1 MFELDKKNKFQ
12 KVRGNKIIKQE
23 SFFMK
28 QNVLTEVEYNN
39 YKKFER
45 ILKYVEILRKKLRI
59 EREEFN
65 ILDWGCGRGESVIW
79 LKDTGY
85 NAFGVEVNSNYI
97 KNCYYLLKK
106 KGYNKSILNLI
117 DNDGKT
123 KFSDEQFHFIFS
135 KQVFEHVNNLKVVI
149 SEISRI
155 TKKNCLGYHT
165 FSAKRRLIEGH
176 LKMPLINQIKNHNI
190 IKLIIYFFVTLGIH
204 PHWKELKGYNI
215 KRKVDIYLQYL
226 QNKVYYRSYEMIAN
240 FFRKFNFKVYF
251 DIIYFRRFR
260 NTFKFLN
267 SIINFIILNFVQ
279 VNLLSIKL

>member
-1 MFELDKKNKFQ
+1 
-12 KVRGNKIIKQE
+12 
-23 SFFMK
+23 MK

-59 EREEFN
+59 EREKFN
-65 ILDWGCGRGESVIW
+65 ILEWGCGRGENVIW
-79 LKDTGY
+79 LKELGY

-97 KNCYYLLKK
+97 KNCHFLLKK

-123 KFSDEQFHFIFS
+123 KFSDDQFHFIFS

-155 TKKNCLGYHT
+155 TKKNCLGYHS
-165 FSAKRRLIEGH
+165 FPPKRRLIEGH
-176 LKMPLINQIKNHNI
+176 LKMPLINQIKNDNI
-190 IKLIIYFFVTLGIH
+190 IKLIICFFIILGIH
-204 PHWKELKGYNI
+204 PHSKALNGYKI
-215 KRKVDIYLQYL
+215 GRKVDIYLQYL
-226 QNKVYYRSYEMIAN
+226 KTKVYYRRNEKIAN
-240 FFRKFNFKVYF
+240 FFSKFNFKVYY
-251 DIIYFRRFR
+251 DIIYLKRFR
-260 NTFKFLN
+260 NTFKFFN
-267 SIINFIILNFVQ
+267 SIINFIILNFVH